1 MLSYSVHL
9 FIFFLFIMIF
19 IQLLIDA
26 TAQSQPY
33 LPPGQQQMT
42 LSLGVIG
49 IPVTPDIAQA
59 LNLSQPFGNLVINV
73 VAGSPADKA
82 NLKGGYT
89 IANIDGRGVV
99 IGGDVILRIDNRAA
113 TTTNDIRG
121 YLDTKKVGDIVQL
134 SILRDGKPQTVPV
147 ILTTGPPLP
156 PSWNQQIPFNPMAP
170 PSLSNPISPTQSV
183 RVPPTILSHNN
194 YYDNT
199 GGLHI
204 VGEIINESTE
214 EMRSVQ
220 VTASFYDAS
229 NQIIGTQNTYTS
241 PMNLQP
247 GQRAPFDIRVYEGSI
262 PMQMLAS
269 YTLSADHFS
278 LFP

>member
-1 MLSYSVHL
+1 MV
-9 FIFFLFIMIF
+9 
-19 IQLLIDA
+19 A
-26 TAQSQPY
+26 TAQSQLY
-33 LPPGQQQMT
+33 QFPGAQQMT

-59 LNLSQPFGNLVINV
+59 LNLSQPFGNLVVNV
-73 VAGSPADKA
+73 VEDSPADKA

-89 IANIDGRGVV
+89 IANIGGREVV

-121 YLDTKKVGDIVQL
+121 YLDTKKAGDVVQL

-147 ILTTGPPLP
+147 TLTAGPPLP
-156 PSWNQQIPFNPMAP
+156 PSWNQQIPFDPMAP
-170 PSLSNPISPTQSV
+170 PSLSNPISPTQPA

-204 VGEIINESTE
+204 VGEIVNESME

-229 NQIIGTQNTYTS
+229 SQIIGTQNTYTS

-262 PMQMLAS
+262 PMQLLAS
-269 YTLSADHFS
+269 YTLSADHFR

>member
-1 MLSYSVHL
+1 MLSLLRAHLLSYIPQL
-9 FIFFLFIMIF
+9 FIFILFIMISIPPL
-19 IQLLIDA
+19 IQA

-33 LPPGQQQMT
+33 QLPGAQQMT

-59 LNLSQPFGNLVINV
+59 LNLSQPFGNLIVNV
-73 VAGSPADKA
+73 VEGSPADKA

-89 IANIDGRGVV
+89 IANIGGREIV

-113 TTTNDIRG
+113 TTTNDISG
-121 YLDTKKVGDIVQL
+121 YLDTKKVSDVVQL

-147 ILTTGPPLP
+147 TLTAGPPLP
-156 PSWNQQIPFNPMAP
+156 PFWNQQIPFNPMAP
-170 PSLSNPISPTQSV
+170 PSLSNPISPTQPA

-204 VGEIINESTE
+204 VGEIVNESME

-220 VTASFYDAS
+220 VTASFYDS
-229 NQIIGTQNTYTS
+229 SIQIIGTQNTYTS
-241 PMNLQP
+241 PMNLQS
-247 GQRAPFDIRVYEGSI
+247 GKGH
-262 PMQMLAS
+262 LL
-269 YTLSADHFS
+269 T
-278 LFP
+278 